1 MNVLLKK
8 LNNMKKIQL
17 LFLLML
23 FAITAMAGPKT
34 SPSLDFRL
42 ANPTEVNIGGV
53 DYFQFDVEVK
63 ATAGGTYHRD
73 MQVYFNY
80 NPDVFGYSVK
90 LNGKIQVEKIGIM
103 AGMFMDMFPKYIW
116 VNEPNQGADNTPSR
130 YAILSE
136 AYFPSNPGPLT
147 HNEIT
152 TEFQG
157 YLRVRLAIQ
166 NPGPAGI
173 KLIGTIGQTTFMD
186 GGQYYFGASNEPI
199 VYAWPYQYV
208 NDLLDHPVGGAPEPH
223 IVSITPVAD
232 ITVPY
237 ATTMAEAIALLA
249 PTTTI
254 YDSEGDDYV
263 VTLTWNIPGY
273 DGMVAADYMATATFD
288 LPAGVVQSDPPTPL
302 EVNAMVTVEMPEPQ
316 YYALTLNVSGMGSIL
331 VDGVLYTEPL
341 LIGEGISVT
350 LTAVADV
357 GYFFTSWSGDA
368 SGTNSQ
374 VVVLM
379 DADKTI
385 TANFI
390 EATITDFPWIEGF
403 EDDSPTRSWWAQ
415 QYVVGTGNWT
425 FQAGSNGVV
434 TTAYEGVKNARFVS
448 QSGNNNPITKLIT
461 PVLDLTTVL
470 DPILSFYYAQPVWA
484 GDQNRLKVYYRTHPT
499 SEWVE
504 IAHYTQSVTVWTL
517 ETLVLPNPSATY
529 QIAFEGIN
537 NYGYANVVD
546 YVTVK
551 ATPLVQ
557 DFTLTINK
565 SGMGTVLV
573 NGIEYT
579 SVLTFEQNTVV
590 SLEAIAA
597 AEWDFAGW
605 TGDLVSSM
613 PLESIVM
620 DANKVITA
628 SFTPAPISVFPFTET
643 FEDDSPYRA
652 AWTQQQVLGAANW
665 TFQAGSS
672 GGLITT
678 AYQGEKNARFVSVS
692 PSAGNTPVTKLITP
706 ILDLTSLA
714 EPVVSFWYGQEV
726 WFGDQNKLK
735 VYYRVSPQDNWI
747 EIAFY
752 DQNIP
757 VWTNEILPLPSPSAT
772 YQIAF
777 EGINNWGRANVLDY
791 VQVMEAPVVQMYTLN
806 IMTVGQGTIMVDGSE
821 YTGPVEFPEGTS
833 VTLHAMAD
841 MGWGFLAWSGD
852 LVSELIQE
860 TLVMDDDKF
869 ITATFMEEIIPVYYT
884 LTIDVIGM
892 GMVTVDD
899 QPYTGPVSLLAGTS
913 LDLQA
918 IADFGWNF
926 EAWAGDLVS
935 GFAFETIIMD
945 DDKSIT
951 AIFTE
956 ELPVYYTLSWDVI
969 GQGSIE
975 VSAIAKDSFVLPEG
989 AQVTAEAIPDPGWEF
1004 DYWTFN
1010 GVYYSDMAE
1019 ISFSMQSDVHLI
1031 AHFYELPQYTLTL
1044 SIIGAGTVHVNGMPY
1059 LDPITVAAGTELT
1072 LQAVAALGW
1081 EFQGWSGDLISE
1093 LIFETIFMDANKQI
1107 TAIFTEI
1114 SPEYFVLNLDLIGFG
1129 MVEIWWGEQILKSSE
1144 IQIPANELVTATATP
1159 LAGWEFAGWSGDII
1173 SADAQ
1178 IQFIMDSDKHLI
1190 AIFTEIPADTYEL
1203 TLAVM
1208 PLGTAT
1214 VSGAGIYEEGQEV
1227 MVSAVANPGYMFV
1240 NWTYNGEVVSDLPAF
1255 VYTMPAMDVILVANF
1270 QQIPG
1275 QLIVTTTV
1283 TGVTCPGD
1291 DDGTLHVHILG
1302 GQKPYNICIAYGCD
1316 NQGMPDK
1323 SASTAY
1329 YTGLMGGWY
1338 TLTII
1343 DANGLMWEE
1352 CILVPEPEPLDYIV
1366 DVDPILCYDEDALA
1380 TVTIT
1385 ILGGT
1390 MPYTWDG
1397 VVIDGNAVVLNL
1409 APGQYSYVVNDAH
1422 LCGPI
1427 TIAVEI
1433 TMPDAITAVEVYDAI
1448 LCYGETTFVNV
1459 IASGGTGILKL
1470 FDIVDGDPV
1479 FVSDL
1484 PLEMPLEL
1492 YAGVYNWLV
1501 IDENLCIFPLS
1512 FIIEQPLALEADVSY
1527 EPIACYGGTT
1537 MVTLTVSG
1545 GTPPYY
1551 LNGEPIPPV
1560 YTVALPEGI
1569 YQWTITDHNG
1579 CYIITN
1585 LVITQPDLLE
1595 AVLVEESDP
1604 VCPEGEDG
1612 YAIIHV
1618 TGGTPPYTSTMG
1630 VVAGNVVTISGL
1642 SAGPYS
1648 VVISDSKNC
1657 GPLTIV
1663 FELEDPDAIEITIVQ
1678 KTHVLCYGDATG
1690 SILVSAIGGTPP
1702 YWYSLDGVVW
1712 QETGLFEMLYAGVYT
1727 VYVKDVNDC
1736 LVYLEDVIIT
1746 QPDELVVIL
1755 DVYDVTCYGAND
1767 GKIVGLI
1774 YGGVGPYNVCLFTYC
1789 DINGDD
1795 NGNPEKSQNFMH
1807 WNLVPGQ
1814 YMIKVTDQNGCEW
1827 IQCVTIYE
1835 PELLVAEILEWTD
1848 VLCYGEATGEATVEV
1863 WGGNGGYMFL
1873 WSDGQTTQTAVG
1885 LAAGEYSV
1893 TVTDEKGCIATATVI
1908 ITQPMEPLSFTY
1920 TVGHVLC
1927 YGEAEGSIQ
1936 IHPVGGTGEY
1946 SVSGDINALFVQN
1959 LLAGTYVITLTDENG
1974 CYVTQTVIVDQPDA
1988 LTVTMVIDNTQCVTD
2003 GIPAYIHDWV
2013 WYRQGLTNAGNLPNA
2028 DRSDPD
2034 QVIGAPVYADVPGTF
2049 FSLGFGG
2056 EMIVKFA
2063 APFVNGTGFDLEVVE
2078 TSFGNLTCNTYPEKA
2093 KVWVA
2098 QYINEALYAP
2108 VQTHVDVLASG
2119 DTWYYLGEICLD
2131 AFLEL
2136 GDLPWAQYIYFKDV
2150 SNPADFSNT
2159 QTSDGYDINGVI
2171 ALNGLLDFTADV
2183 TAFPAGG
2190 TPPYSYL
2197 WNTGATTQK
2206 IEGVGQ
2212 GTYFVTI
2219 TDANNCVVMGSA
2231 VVSIDCDL
2239 NNPDPDPAP
2248 LGDFVVN
2255 TTDMF
2260 SVAAYPNPFSTH
2272 ANIEFTMS
2280 RDGYVTLEVYNL
2292 LGERLSILF
2301 QGYLEA
2307 GVTQQVVLRAD
2318 NLQRG
2323 IYLYKI
2329 TSGNNTFL
2337 DRLILVR

>member
-8 LNNMKKIQL
+8 PNNMKKIQL
-17 LFLLML
+17 LLLLML
-23 FAITAMAGPKT
+23 IALTGMSQLPT
-34 SPSLDFRL
+34 SLDWRL
-42 ANPTEVNIGGV
+42 ANPETITISGV
-53 DYFQFDVEVK
+53 DYFQFDVEVR
-63 ATAGGTYHRD
+63 ATNAGTYHRD

-157 YLRVRLAIQ
+157 YLRVRLEIQ

-186 GGQYYFGASNEPI
+186 GGQYYFGPSNEPI
-199 VYAWPYQYV
+199 VYAWPYQYL
-208 NDLLDHPVGGAPEPH
+208 NDLLDYPVGPAAEPH
-223 IVSITPVAD
+223 IVSITPVDD
-232 ITVPY
+232 ITVPH
-237 ATTMAEAIALLA
+237 ATTLAEAIALLA

-254 YDSEGDDYV
+254 FDSEGDEYV
-263 VTLTWNIPGY
+263 VTLSWDIPGY
-273 DGMVAADYMATATFD
+273 NGLIAANYTATATFE

-302 EVNAMVTVEMPEPQ
+302 IVNAMVTVLPALPD
-316 YYALTLNVSGMGSIL
+316 YYTITVAVA
-331 VDGVLYTEPL
+331 
-341 LIGEGISVT
+341 GEGS
-350 LTAVADV
+350 
-357 GYFFTSWSGDA
+357 
-368 SGTNSQ
+368 
-374 VVVLM
+374 
-379 DADKTI
+379 
-385 TANFI
+385 
-390 EATITDFPWIEGF
+390 
-403 EDDSPTRSWWAQ
+403 
-415 QYVVGTGNWT
+415 
-425 FQAGSNGVV
+425 
-434 TTAYEGVKNARFVS
+434 
-448 QSGNNNPITKLIT
+448 
-461 PVLDLTTVL
+461 
-470 DPILSFYYAQPVWA
+470 
-484 GDQNRLKVYYRTHPT
+484 
-499 SEWVE
+499 
-504 IAHYTQSVTVWTL
+504 
-517 ETLVLPNPSATY
+517 
-529 QIAFEGIN
+529 
-537 NYGYANVVD
+537 
-546 YVTVK
+546 
-551 ATPLVQ
+551 
-557 DFTLTINK
+557 
-565 SGMGTVLV
+565 VLV
-573 NGIEYT
+573 NGVIYTTPVTVIEGT
-579 SVLTFEQNTVV
+579 LLTLSAVGDPGWLF
-590 SLEAIAA
+590 
-597 AEWDFAGW
+597 DGW
-605 TGDLVSSM
+605 TGDIVSAL
-613 PLESIVM
+613 PTIEVM
-620 DANKVITA
+620 MD
-628 SFTPAPISVFPFTET
+628 
-643 FEDDSPYRA
+643 
-652 AWTQQQVLGAANW
+652 
-665 TFQAGSS
+665 
-672 GGLITT
+672 
-678 AYQGEKNARFVSVS
+678 
-692 PSAGNTPVTKLITP
+692 
-706 ILDLTSLA
+706 
-714 EPVVSFWYGQEV
+714 QEV
-726 WFGDQNKLK
+726 
-735 VYYRVSPQDNWI
+735 Y
-747 EIAFY
+747 
-752 DQNIP
+752 
-757 VWTNEILPLPSPSAT
+757 
-772 YQIAF
+772 
-777 EGINNWGRANVLDY
+777 
-791 VQVMEAPVVQMYTLN
+791 
-806 IMTVGQGTIMVDGSE
+806 
-821 YTGPVEFPEGTS
+821 
-833 VTLHAMAD
+833 
-841 MGWGFLAWSGD
+841 
-852 LVSELIQE
+852 LV
-860 TLVMDDDKF
+860 
-869 ITATFMEEIIPVYYT
+869 ATFIEDVTPVYYT
-884 LTIDVIGM
+884 LTIDIIGM
-892 GMVTVDD
+892 GTVTVEG
-899 QPYTGPVSLLAGTS
+899 QPYTVPVSLLEGTIVN
-913 LDLQA
+913 LLA
-918 IADFGWNF
+918 IADLGWGF
-926 EAWAGDLVS
+926 DGWTGDLVS
-935 GFAFETIIMD
+935 DLIQETITMD
-945 DDKSIT
+945 SQKQIS
-951 AIFTE
+951 AVFTE
-956 ELPVYYTLSWDVI
+956 LSPVYYTLYLDFIGLGSVTIEWDV
-969 GQGSIE
+969 
-975 VSAIAKDSFVLPEG
+975 VK
-989 AQVTAEAIPDPGWEF
+989 T
-1004 DYWTFN
+1004 
-1010 GVYYSDMAE
+1010 
-1019 ISFSMQSDVHLI
+1019 
-1031 AHFYELPQYTLTL
+1031 
-1044 SIIGAGTVHVNGMPY
+1044 
-1059 LDPITVAAGTELT
+1059 
-1072 LQAVAALGW
+1072 
-1081 EFQGWSGDLISE
+1081 
-1093 LIFETIFMDANKQI
+1093 
-1107 TAIFTEI
+1107 TEI
-1114 SPEYFVLNLDLIGFG
+1114 L
-1129 MVEIWWGEQILKSSE
+1129 
-1144 IQIPANELVTATATP
+1144 IPANVMVEA
-1159 LAGWEFAGWSGDII
+1159 LAQPQNGYVFTSWTGDIV
-1173 SADAQ
+1173 STNPL
-1178 IQFIMDSDKHLI
+1178 IQFIMDSDKHLTVV
-1190 AIFTEIPADTYEL
+1190 FTEVPVDTYEL
-1203 TLAVM
+1203 SLMAWPVNA
-1208 PLGTAT
+1208 GT
-1214 VSGAGIYEEGQEV
+1214 VSGQGFYEQGDLV
-1227 MVSAVANPGYMFV
+1227 LVSAVPNPGYMFV
-1240 NWTYNGEVVSDLPAF
+1240 NWTYNGEVVSNLPSF
-1255 VYTMPAMDVILVANF
+1255 LYSMPGMDVTLVANF

-1329 YTGLMGGWY
+1329 YTGLLGGWY

-1343 DANGLMWEE
+1343 DANGLMWQE
-1352 CILVPEPEPLDYIV
+1352 CILIPEPEPLNYIV

-1409 APGQYSYVVNDAH
+1409 APGQHSYVVNDAH

-1479 FVSDL
+1479 YVSDL
-1484 PLEMPLEL
+1484 PLIMPLEL
-1492 YAGVYNWLV
+1492 SAGVYNWLV

-1512 FIIEQPLALEADVSY
+1512 FIIEQPLALEANVSY
-1527 EPIACYGGTT
+1527 EPIACYGYTT
-1537 MVTLTVSG
+1537 LVTVTASG

-1551 LNGEPIPPV
+1551 LYDVQDDLHVLVGMLPVAPIAVPAGTYHWV
-1560 YTVALPEGI
+1560 VKDANDCI
-1569 YQWTITDHNG
+1569 VHIHF
-1579 CYIITN
+1579 
-1585 LVITQPDLLE
+1585 VVTQPDPL
-1595 AVLVEESDP
+1595 VPTLVELYNP
-1604 VCPEGEDG
+1604 VCPGEGDA
-1612 YAIIHV
+1612 YAIINV

-1630 VVAGNVVTISGL
+1630 TVVGNVITITDL
-1642 SAGPYS
+1642 SAGEYI
-1648 VVISDSKNC
+1648 VYISDSKNC
-1657 GPLTIV
+1657 GPESIEFEIFDPEPIIV
-1663 FELEDPDAIEITIVQ
+1663 IVEQ
-1678 KTHVLCYGDATG
+1678 IHPVLCYGDATG